1 MRARRG
7 SLFGIAIVAAFF
19 VIAAIMLVPGLATL
33 VGRAIANLW
42 VTVMGAVASILGGF
56 IGH

>member
-19 VIAAIMLVPGLATL
+19 VIAAIVLVPGLATL

-42 VTVMGAVASILGGF
+42 VTVMGAVAGILGGF